1 MKYGKG
7 GSERLSKL
15 LEVTQVLIPGP
26 TDTKGQ
32 DVVKQQFEPSS
43 SLYSHWLFCSTV
55 VLRNHREGEE
65 QTGKMVRAHGERED
79 PEKERGKH
87 YFQIKGSMDTSLGG
101 LFRKA
106 FDFGPLMPLGK
117 PCPTHPSVFSSL
129 GV

>member
-1 MKYGKG
+1 M
-7 GSERLSKL
+7 

-26 TDTKGQ
+26 TDTKDQ
-32 DVVKQQFEPSS
+32 DVIKQQFEPSS
-43 SLYSHWLFCSTV
+43 SSTNHWLVCSTV
-55 VLRNHREGEE
+55 VLRDHREREE
-65 QTGKMVRAHGERED
+65 QTGKTGRVHGERVD

-87 YFQIKGSMDTSLGG
+87 YFQIEDSKDTSLGG

-117 PCPTHPSVFSSL
+117 SCPTRPSVFSSL